1 MDAIGSRSGGYPRPL
16 DIWLYTVNA
25 AQSEKEVVAAARD
38 YIATW
43 TPLEIS
49 RLPADC
55 RPERILDAESIS
67 DYAYRLSRAH
77 LEFQGALTDRLLLE
91 RLMGFFG
98 HAAARISSLTASSPS
113 VSPVPG
119 DA

>member
-1 MDAIGSRSGGYPRPL
+1 MDRIGSRSGGYRRPA
-16 DIWLYTVNA
+16 DIWLFTVNA
-25 AQSEKEVVAAARD
+25 AQSEKEVISAARD
-38 YIATW
+38 YLATW

-77 LEFQGALTDRLLLE
+77 LEFHGALTDRLLLE
-91 RLMGFFG
+91 RLMSFFG
-98 HAAARISSLTASSPS
+98 HAAARISAIKAANPS
-113 VSPVPG
+113 YLPIRD